1 MILPIRHIGRRK
13 QAPIVHVEVLG
24 AILVMSSEQ
33 VHAAIVQNGRWVG
46 RIDGLDDRIVGS
58 GDLDIA
64 KKRAKE

>member
-1 MILPIRHIGRRK
+1 MILPIRHIGRRE
-13 QAPIVHVEVLG
+13 QAPIVHVKILG
-24 AILVMSSEQ
+24 AILIMSSEK

-46 RIDGLDDRIVGS
+46 RIDSLNDWIVGS

>member
-1 MILPIRHIGRRK
+1 
-13 QAPIVHVEVLG
+13 
-24 AILVMSSEQ
+24 MSSEQ